1 VTYNTAFSQVPT
13 FALLLSGFNL
23 NVNGTAAVGY
33 DISYGVVTKSGAQ
46 FNISNSGNAADI
58 LELNFRWV
66 ATVGEHL
73 QLFPI
78 SYTLLNIFRFAPE
91 KSLSTTATW

>member
-1 VTYNTAFSQVPT
+1 M
-13 FALLLSGFNL
+13 
-23 NVNGTAAVGY
+23 NVGNPLVVGY
-33 DISYGVVTKSGAQ
+33 DIIYGVVTTSMAQ
-46 FNISNSGNAADI
+46 FNIFSSGNPAYI

-78 SYTLLNIFRFAPE
+78 S
-91 KSLSTTATW
+91 STSANNDERTIPFDYKNMVKWSNGDFEV